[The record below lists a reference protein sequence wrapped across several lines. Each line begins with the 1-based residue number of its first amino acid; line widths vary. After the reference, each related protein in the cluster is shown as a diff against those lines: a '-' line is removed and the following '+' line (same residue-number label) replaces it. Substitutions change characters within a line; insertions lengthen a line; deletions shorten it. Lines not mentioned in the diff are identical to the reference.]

1 MVERAQGGRGT
12 VVRSLVLLGS
22 FADAARVLFGVVGPY
37 AACVGGSWMEPTRAL
52 PPELETRCSGLPPQ
66 HRGSIGSR
74 LEVKDA
80 SRCMCWKVRSHY
92 V

>member
-1 MVERAQGGRGT
+1 MVERALLGRGT

-22 FADAARVLFGVVGPY
+22 FADAARCCLAWWGLY
-37 AACVGGSWMEPTRAL
+37 AACVGGSWMEPTGPCRRSF
-52 PPELETRCSGLPPQ
+52 ETRCSGLPPQ